1 MPRPTYSS
9 TNTATTLLSTT
20 SCATD
25 SESTAYNST
34 ALTTPDLHS
43 PHTKQGQMSR
53 LEPILD
59 IFEGRQQPNG
69 QDIDLSRNQS
79 RSPAPGIKMEERY
92 MDSPRT
98 LTTTAATDVSRGP
111 SVRDRAKEFEGIAK
125 SPTSRPLPSP
135 HQLPGRGVSG
145 SSTTTTPLRINKGTS
160 AVTYNQS
167 APRSSR
173 RIPVPATPQS
183 EYAGSDRRSPTRR
196 SPTSG
201 ARRGGSTR
209 KMIQQWETGP
219 STPLEAA
226 PKMTSPIAR
235 RVISRDYLDQKPL
248 PVPKDTPAASS
259 TPLRNMASNTSVS
272 TYHQSP
278 SRSTYAPSPLNQYHL
293 QTPNAGPSRKRGDIS
308 PSGSAYSLSPSGEKR
323 RKGKSPLKD
332 ILNVFGGGIQ
342 AIGRKARGKGKGL
355 SSYGSKD
362 SLASKHSVP
371 WSDPMDRLGSN
382 GLPGGIVFSD
392 RMGDK
397 EMMRRSSDPAV
408 CLPDS

>member
-1 MPRPTYSS
+1 MTRPTYST
-9 TNTATTLLSTT
+9 TNTATTLLSAN
-20 SCATD
+20 SCITD
-25 SESTAYNST
+25 TISTYGST
-34 ALTTPDLHS
+34 ALTTPDLNS
-43 PHTKQGQMSR
+43 PSPKKGQQTRSR
-53 LEPILD
+53 LEPMLD
-59 IFEGRQQPNG
+59 VFGGRHQQ
-69 QDIDLSRNQS
+69 QTTIDDLISPTRS
-79 RSPAPGIKMEERY
+79 RSPLSIKREDRY
-92 MDSPRT
+92 LDSP
-98 LTTTAATDVSRGP
+98 AGMNISRGT

-125 SPTSRPLPSP
+125 VPAGRPLPSP
-135 HQLPGRGVSG
+135 QHA
-145 SSTTTTPLRINKGTS
+145 STTTTPLRIKKASSNLSS
-160 AVTYNQS
+160 AKAS
-167 APRSSR
+167 K
-173 RIPVPATPQS
+173 RIPAPKTPQT
-183 EYAGSDRRSPTRR
+183 EY
-196 SPTSG
+196 SG
-201 ARRGGSTR
+201 AAFQSPQDHSPRTATRQGSTR

-219 STPLEAA
+219 STPLEDV

-248 PVPKDTPAASS
+248 PIPLDTPPTSS
-259 TPLRNMASNTSVS
+259 TPLQPVRSKQS
-272 TYHQSP
+272 YHQSP
-278 SRSTYAPSPLNQYHL
+278 SRSAYAPSPLNQYHL

-323 RKGKSPLKD
+323 RKGKSPLKE

-371 WSDPMDRLGSN
+371 WSDPMDRLGTN

-408 CLPDS
+408 S